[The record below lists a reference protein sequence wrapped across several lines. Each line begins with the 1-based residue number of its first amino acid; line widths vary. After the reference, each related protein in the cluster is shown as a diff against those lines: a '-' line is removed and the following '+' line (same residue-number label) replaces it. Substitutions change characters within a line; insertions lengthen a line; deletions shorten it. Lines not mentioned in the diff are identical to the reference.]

1 MVAHVLF
8 VLFLSSF
15 LLPSDPLTLSP
26 SQVSSMQQQEERLT
40 LASCFRRMVREGGVR
55 SLWRGN
61 GVNVVKIA
69 PESALRFYAYEH
81 V

>member
-1 MVAHVLF
+1 MRDGVVPKH
-8 VLFLSSF
+8 SRKTTHHPPS
-15 LLPSDPLTLSP
+15 LPP
-26 SQVSSMQQQEERLT
+26 SLPQVSSMQKQKFT
-40 LASCFRRMVREGGVR
+40 VVTCFQHMLKEGGVR

-81 V
+81 VS